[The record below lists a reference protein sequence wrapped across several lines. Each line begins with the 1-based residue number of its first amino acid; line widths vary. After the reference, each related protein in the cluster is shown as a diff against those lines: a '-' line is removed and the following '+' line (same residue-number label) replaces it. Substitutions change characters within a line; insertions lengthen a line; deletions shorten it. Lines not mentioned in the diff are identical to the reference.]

1 MNEYEHHNTVIIG
14 CSFDEPEANR
24 EFARAMN
31 FTFSLISDTDRS
43 IGVKYGAARS
53 AEDEFAQRI
62 AYLIGPDG
70 RILQAHPKVNPRT
83 YPADQLKALTV

>member
-31 FTFSLISDTDRS
+31 FSFSLISDTDRS
-43 IGVKYGAARS
+43 IGIAYGAARS
-53 AEDEFAQRI
+53 PSDQFARRI

-70 RILQAHPKVNPRT
+70 RILQAHGKVDPRSYPK
-83 YPADQLKALTV
+83 DQLAALG

>member
-31 FTFSLISDTDRS
+31 FSFSLISDTDRS
-43 IGVKYGAARS
+43 IGMKYRAARS
-53 AEDEFAQRI
+53 PKDEFARRI

-70 RILQAHPKVNPRT
+70 RILQAHAKVDPRRYPKE
-83 YPADQLKALTV
+83 QLAALE